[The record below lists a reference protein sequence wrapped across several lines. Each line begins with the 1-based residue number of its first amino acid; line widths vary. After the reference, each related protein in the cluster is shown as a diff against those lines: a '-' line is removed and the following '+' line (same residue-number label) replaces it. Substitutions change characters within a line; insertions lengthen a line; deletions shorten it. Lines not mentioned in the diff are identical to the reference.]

1 MLVLASSSPRR
12 RDLLARAGFFFL
24 VDSIPVSEEQ
34 KQGEDP
40 AQMVRRLARAK
51 AEAVFRVRAKAE
63 AEAGDDDED
72 LMVLGADTVVVCH
85 GEVLGKPVDHADAA
99 RMLRVLSGR
108 THQVLTGVCLITQ
121 AGAQVEV
128 ESTSVTMAR
137 LREDDIHDYIAT
149 GEPMDKAGAYA
160 IQGRASRWISHIS
173 GCYFNVVGLPVA
185 RVHAMIEKAE
195 AKH

>member
-24 VDSIPVSEEQ
+24 VDSLPVSDER

-51 AEAVFRVRAKAE
+51 AEAVFRMRAE
-63 AEAGDDDED
+63 AEAAAGDDDED

-99 RMLRVLSGR
+99 RMLRLLSGR
-108 THQVLTGVCLITQ
+108 AHQVLTGVCLITP

-137 LREDDIHDYIAT
+137 LREEDIHDYIAT

-160 IQGRASRWISHIS
+160 IQGRASRWIPHIS

-185 RVHAMIEKAE
+185 RVHAMIEKAQ
-195 AKH
+195 K